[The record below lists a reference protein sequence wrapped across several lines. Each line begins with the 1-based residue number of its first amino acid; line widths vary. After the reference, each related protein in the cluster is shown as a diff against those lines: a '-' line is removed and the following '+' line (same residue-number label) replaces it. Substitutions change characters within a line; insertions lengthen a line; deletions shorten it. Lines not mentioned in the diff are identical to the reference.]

1 MNGTRRTALA
11 LSVMVLLA
19 LAACGPTETSPAQK
33 PGVVY
38 VDPNAAKAPTAA
50 PAASPTD
57 APVVPE
63 QALEQE
69 PAPAPAESP
78 APEEGE
84 VPQVP
89 MDLYFEYRGVRIEPM
104 MEAAPVL
111 AALGE
116 PLQAFEADS
125 CAYIGKDLF
134 YWYPGFELTVNEV
147 EGVNRITAVTVADD
161 TVTIP
166 QGLRIYDDE
175 EKLLDIL
182 GGEEMNG
189 LYTYQNGQTMLL
201 IQVKEAE
208 GSRRIASIEYRVAAD
223 Q

>member
-1 MNGTRRTALA
+1 MKTKMLWTLAMALG
-11 LSVMVLLA
+11 LVLWGCGSQP
-19 LAACGPTETSPAQK
+19 AAPRPVERE
-33 PGVVY
+33 GVVF
-38 VDPNAAKAPTAA
+38 VDPNRVTAAPEATAAPVTVETAAAPTAA
-50 PAASPTD
+50 TPEPAEAT
-57 APVVPE
+57 ATEPE
-63 QALEQE
+63 GEA
-69 PAPAPAESP
+69 APAPE
-78 APEEGE
+78 
-84 VPQVP
+84 
-89 MDLYFEYRGVRIEPM
+89 LYFESKGVRMEPW

-111 AALGE
+111 SALGD
-116 PLQAFEADS
+116 PIGSFEADS

-147 EGVNRITAVTVADD
+147 EGVNRITAITVADD

-182 GGEEMNG
+182 GGTEANG
-189 LYTYQNGQTMLL
+189 LYTYQNGQTLLL

-208 GSRRIASIEYRVAAD
+208 GDRRIASMEYRVAAD

>member
-1 MNGTRRTALA
+1 MNKKQALA
-11 LSVMVLLA
+11 LLAALLMLA
-19 LAACGPTETSPAQK
+19 LLGCGSEAPASQPAPK
-33 PGVVY
+33 EGVVY
-38 VDPNAAKAPTAA
+38 VDPNAATAVPAATAEPVSAEATAA
-50 PAASPTD
+50 PAEATPEP
-57 APVVPE
+57 AQAVPAEPEPEAEPVAVPE
-63 QALEQE
+63 
-69 PAPAPAESP
+69 
-78 APEEGE
+78 
-84 VPQVP
+84 
-89 MDLYFEYRGVRIEPM
+89 LYFESKGVRMEPW

-111 AALGE
+111 AALGD
-116 PLQAFEADS
+116 PIGSFEADS

-147 EGVNRITAVTVADD
+147 DGVNRITAITVADD

-189 LYTYQNGQTMLL
+189 LYTYQNGQTLLL

-208 GSRRIASIEYRVAAD
+208 GSRRIASMEYRVAAD

>member
-1 MNGTRRTALA
+1 MNHKMLWALILA
-11 LSVMVLLA
+11 LLL
-19 LAACGPTETSPAQK
+19 LFGCGGKAAAPQPAQK
-33 PGVVY
+33 EGVVF
-38 VDPNAAKAPTAA
+38 VDPNAATAVPAATAEPVSAEATAA
-50 PAASPTD
+50 PAEATPEPEA
-57 APVVPE
+57 APPGEPEEPPAVPE
-63 QALEQE
+63 
-69 PAPAPAESP
+69 
-78 APEEGE
+78 
-84 VPQVP
+84 
-89 MDLYFEYRGVRIEPM
+89 LYFESKGVRMEPW

-111 AALGE
+111 AALGD
-116 PLQAFEADS
+116 PIGSFEADS
-125 CAYIGKDLF
+125 CAYIGKDVF
-134 YWYPGFELTVNEV
+134 YYYPGFELTVNEV
-147 EGVNRITAVTVADD
+147 DGQNTITAIAVVDD

>member
-1 MNGTRRTALA
+1 MNNKMLCALILA
-11 LSVMVLLA
+11 LLL
-19 LAACGPTETSPAQK
+19 LFGCGGKAAAPQPAQK
-33 PGVVY
+33 EGVVF
-38 VDPNAAKAPTAA
+38 VDPNAATAVPAATAEPVSAEATAA
-50 PAASPTD
+50 PAEATPEPEA
-57 APVVPE
+57 APAGEPEEPPAVPE
-63 QALEQE
+63 
-69 PAPAPAESP
+69 
-78 APEEGE
+78 
-84 VPQVP
+84 
-89 MDLYFEYRGVRIEPM
+89 LYFESKGVRMEPW

-111 AALGE
+111 AALGD
-116 PLQAFEADS
+116 PIGSFEADS